1 MLEFVVSQSTDE
13 EFIITV
19 LSGGYEGVVV
29 KVVDLKFNESG
40 EIDFEIELPTN
51 KVELFKDEV
60 FKEEI
65 AQIVGELVKK
75 SVSAIYK
82 TQEDMAILEESVAT
96 ILKNHRVPYDH
107 ELLLLEQFMSKGF
120 LLKLEEEEDKKKILA
135 IDVKENKTYDL
146 EEESDFEYVRRK
158 VFQNIILH

>member
-40 EIDFEIELPTN
+40 EIDFEIELPKN
-51 KVELFKDEV
+51 KAELFTDEV

-65 AQIVGELVKK
+65 SEIVGELVKK

-82 TQEDMAILEESVAT
+82 TQEDMALLEETVGK
-96 ILKNHRVPYDH
+96 ILKDHRVPYDRDI
-107 ELLLLEQFMSKGF
+107 LLIEQFMAKGF
-120 LLKLEEEEDKKKILA
+120 LLKLEREDEKEKFVA
-135 IDVKENKTYDL
+135 IDIKENKTFDL
-146 EEESDFEYVRRK
+146 ENDADFEYVRRK